1 MPDKYTQYI
10 LQHRE
15 SIARLITQHGASL
28 PATTE
33 ADTIRRHLL
42 DHIATL
48 SGLRGPVDPAQL
60 CKDTYTLL
68 GHIAQAHKAAHQ
80 CRDTNPGACP
90 YLKAL
95 HARRASMARAGIIFP
110 PSSNH

>member
-15 SIARLITQHGASL
+15 SIARLIAQHGASL

-33 ADTIRRHLL
+33 ADAIRRHLL

-68 GHIAQAHKAAHQ
+68 GEIGLAHQ
-80 CRDTNPGACP
+80 AIHLCRDTGPSACP

-95 HARRASMARAGIIFP
+95 YARRASMARAGIIFT

>member
-1 MPDKYTQYI
+1 MPDKYTKYL

-28 PATTE
+28 PATAE
-33 ADTIRRHLL
+33 ADAIRRHLL

-48 SGLRGPVDPAQL
+48 SGLRGPVDPVQL

-68 GHIAQAHKAAHQ
+68 GDIGLAHQAAHG
-80 CRDTNPGACP
+80 CASAGSGACP
-90 YLKAL
+90 YLKSL
-95 HARRASMARAGIIFP
+95 HTRRASMARAGVIF
-110 PSSNH
+110 

>member
-1 MPDKYTQYI
+1 MPDKYTKYL

-15 SIARLITQHGASL
+15 SISRLITQHGASL
-28 PATTE
+28 PATAE
-33 ADTIRRHLL
+33 ADAIRRHLL

-48 SGLRGPVDPAQL
+48 SGLRGPVDPVQL

-80 CRDTNPGACP
+80 CRDTGSSACP
-90 YLKAL
+90 YLKSL
-95 HARRASMARAGIIFP
+95 HARRASMARAGIIF
-110 PSSNH
+110 

>member
-1 MPDKYTQYI
+1 MPDKYTQYL

-15 SIARLITQHGASL
+15 SIAKLITQHGASL

-48 SGLRGPVDPAQL
+48 SGLRGPVDPVQL

-68 GHIAQAHKAAHQ
+68 GDIGLAHQAAHQ
-80 CRDTNPGACP
+80 CRDTGSSACP
-90 YLKAL
+90 YLKSI
-95 HARRASMARAGIIFP
+95 HARRASMARAGIIF
-110 PSSNH
+110 